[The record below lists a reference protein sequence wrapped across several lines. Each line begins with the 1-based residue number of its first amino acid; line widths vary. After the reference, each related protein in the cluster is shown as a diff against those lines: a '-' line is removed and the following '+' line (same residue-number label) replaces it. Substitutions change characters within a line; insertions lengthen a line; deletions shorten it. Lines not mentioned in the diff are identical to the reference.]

1 MLAGEVAVE
10 QGSGDAGLF
19 GDLVHQ
25 HVVVRALGEE
35 PRSDGEELGV
45 AVGGGGLGGGM
56 ARTLRALTQLMG
68 WACVLIGAVHVALG
82 NAAIPGAGSAGTT
95 VDSWGRFMGASFVG
109 YGLAWLWAARQR
121 PVPARAVRWLAGV
134 LLLGG
139 AGRLLSLALHG
150 RPQWFQIP
158 LTVIELGLPPVFFW
172 LADAEER
179 ALRDSAETVPAG
191 RRMRTD

>member
-1 MLAGEVAVE
+1 
-10 QGSGDAGLF
+10 
-19 GDLVHQ
+19 
-25 HVVVRALGEE
+25 
-35 PRSDGEELGV
+35 
-45 AVGGGGLGGGM
+45 M
-56 ARTLRALTQLMG
+56 ARALRALTQLTG
-68 WACVLIGAVHVALG
+68 WACVLIGVFHVLLG

-134 LLLGG
+134 FLLGG

-150 RPQWFQIP
+150 WPQWFQIP
-158 LTVIELGLPPVFFW
+158 LAAIELVLPPVFFW

-179 ALRDSAETVPAG
+179 TLRGSQETVPAG
-191 RRMRTD
+191 R